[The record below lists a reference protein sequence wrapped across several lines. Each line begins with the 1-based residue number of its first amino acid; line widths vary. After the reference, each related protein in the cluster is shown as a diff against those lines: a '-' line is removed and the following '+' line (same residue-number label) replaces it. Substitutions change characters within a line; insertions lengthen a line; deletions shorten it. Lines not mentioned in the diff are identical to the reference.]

1 MRCSSLLVAAAG
13 VAAAGLALAAH
24 RGTPEE
30 EPRGSAR
37 DSARGSAQGTAPSAA
52 ERLNPLL
59 GLVRRSDAIVEGRIE
74 SAVAF
79 SLDPGDGAPMV
90 LTEVVVRGRRL
101 GGTAVAPDASDRTD
115 RAADDAA
122 APTTEPALHTFLVHG
137 GLLED
142 GLGGSFVPD
151 APARHELRVGRGV
164 VAFCA
169 NAHARMASGPDLDG
183 VMPIGGRAGLFNTFV
198 ARSGEVIVQGRG
210 LGSAIPVNIRLHDLV
225 GQIARLAGPP
235 TEDDR

>member
-1 MRCSSLLVAAAG
+1 MRCTSLLIAAAAL
-13 VAAAGLALAAH
+13 AAAGLGLAA
-24 RGTPEE
+24 G
-30 EPRGSAR
+30 RGSLEGAPGQ
-37 DSARGSAQGTAPSAA
+37 SKQGSTRGTAPTAA

-101 GGTAVAPDASDRTD
+101 GGTAVAPGPGDRTP
-115 RAADDAA
+115 AA
-122 APTTEPALHTFLVHG
+122 AGDPAAPATEPALHTFLVHG

-169 NAHARMASGPDLDG
+169 NAHARMATGRDLDG
-183 VMPIGGRAGLFNTFV
+183 VMPIGGRAGLFNTFE

-210 LGSAIPVNIRLHDLV
+210 LGSAIPVNIRLPDLV
-225 GQIARLAGPP
+225 GRIGRLAGPP